1 MSWQIF
7 LTISILCESFGRVLQ
22 RFLLKDGAKVDPMA
36 YAVWAQFLSGFL
48 LLIYAFIAGFKV
60 PSNVFTILPN
70 LLLMLIA
77 YTGMNIF
84 VYKALNYTE
93 ASVFTVLFAAR
104 VIFIVLGATIL
115 LKEPFSVKQ
124 ISGTALIILS
134 IVIISFKK
142 QNIKFKKGELFSLLA
157 GLFLAVGAINDTYV
171 LKVFDVKSYS
181 PFGFLIPS
189 FLIWGLNLRSSKN
202 IIKLPR
208 LEVFPGIVL
217 LAAIY
222 SASYL
227 FYNLAY
233 FSGNNAGQ
241 MAAIYQ
247 ITSVLTV
254 ILAIILLKERS
265 KLLIKLLA
273 AILGFIGVLL
283 IS

>member
-7 LTISILCESFGRVLQ
+7 LTISILAESFGRVLQ
-22 RFLLKDGAKVDPMA
+22 RFLLKDGTKVDPMA

-48 LLIYAFIAGFKV
+48 LLIYAFIAGFKI
-60 PSNVFTILPN
+60 PSNFTIILPN

-157 GLFLAVGAINDTYV
+157 GLFLAVGAINDTYI

-208 LEVFPGIVL
+208 LKIFPGIVL